1 MGAFSPPMV
10 EVRRNHLFFTP
21 HFHPYFAY
29 GAGLIIGFKKVRYP
43 NQSLILS
50 KFITRLTTLATN
62 LKSDCLYSMKRKLAW
77 IEFEA
82 STYQP
87 SHSCRGAVSGPVR
100 VMARRRGGAVWLGGP
115 CWRLVAALE
124 CCSYTTLRFIPPF
137 LSILMKL
144 EMRLKGPAEYWSPNF
159 RSPS

>member
-62 LKSDCLYSMKRKLAW
+62 LKSDC
-77 IEFEA
+77 
-82 STYQP
+82 QP

-100 VMARRRGGAVWLGGP
+100 VMARRRGVGVWLGGP
-115 CWRLVAALE
+115 CWRLAAALE

-144 EMRLKGPAEYWSPNF
+144 EMRLKGPAEY
-159 RSPS
+159 